1 MNRIRDDIKKREF
14 HNLYLLYGDE
24 EYLKRYYRENLKY
37 CILED
42 SDDMNFSKFE
52 NKGIDLNEVRSIADT
67 LPFFSEHRLIIIQ
80 DSGLFKSSNDFTDYL
95 EHMPDST
102 IIVFVEK
109 EIDKRNKLYKY
120 INKNGIAAEIKVKD
134 SEEVLNWAAKR
145 LKESGKVFTRKTMEY
160 FLQRVDNNLY
170 NLSNEIEKIA
180 AYTVGREEITIADID
195 AVCPA
200 YLQNHIFQMVDA
212 VGAGDTDKALKLYN
226 ELIELKE
233 APSYILYMLIRH
245 FNILLQIGSMGN
257 APKNQVASKI
267 GISPYFV
274 GNYQRQSSRFS
285 GKQLKQALDNSLETE
300 QKFKTGVLDD
310 QIGVELLLIELIRM

>member
-1 MNRIRDDIKKREF
+1 
-14 HNLYLLYGDE
+14 
-24 EYLKRYYRENLKY
+24 
-37 CILED
+37 
-42 SDDMNFSKFE
+42 
-52 NKGIDLNEVRSIADT
+52 
-67 LPFFSEHRLIIIQ
+67 
-80 DSGLFKSSNDFTDYL
+80 
-95 EHMPDST
+95 
-102 IIVFVEK
+102 
-109 EIDKRNKLYKY
+109 
-120 INKNGIAAEIKVKD
+120 
-134 SEEVLNWAAKR
+134 
-145 LKESGKVFTRKTMEY
+145 MEY

>member
-52 NKGIDLNEVRSIADT
+52 NKGIDLNEVQSIADT

-80 DSGLFKSSNDFTDYL
+80 DSGLFKSSNDFADYL

-145 LKESGKVFTRKTMEY
+145 LKESGKIFTRKTMEY

-285 GKQLKQALDNSLETE
+285 GKQLKQALDNSLEIE

>member
-1 MNRIRDDIKKREF
+1 MNRIRDDIKKRNF

-52 NKGIDLNEVRSIADT
+52 NKGIDLNEVQAIADT
-67 LPFFSEHRLIIIQ
+67 LPFFSEYRLIIIQ
-80 DSGLFKSSNDFTDYL
+80 DSGLFKSSNDFADYL

-134 SEEVLNWAAKR
+134 SEEALNWAAKR

-170 NLSNEIEKIA
+170 NLSNEIEKIV
-180 AYTVGREEITIADID
+180 AYTMGREEVTIADID

-212 VGAGDTDKALKLYN
+212 VGVGDTDKALKLYN

>member
-1 MNRIRDDIKKREF
+1 
-14 HNLYLLYGDE
+14 
-24 EYLKRYYRENLKY
+24 
-37 CILED
+37 
-42 SDDMNFSKFE
+42 
-52 NKGIDLNEVRSIADT
+52 
-67 LPFFSEHRLIIIQ
+67 
-80 DSGLFKSSNDFTDYL
+80 
-95 EHMPDST
+95 
-102 IIVFVEK
+102 
-109 EIDKRNKLYKY
+109 
-120 INKNGIAAEIKVKD
+120 
-134 SEEVLNWAAKR
+134 
-145 LKESGKVFTRKTMEY
+145 
-160 FLQRVDNNLY
+160 
-170 NLSNEIEKIA
+170 
-180 AYTVGREEITIADID
+180 
-195 AVCPA
+195 
-200 YLQNHIFQMVDA
+200 MVDA

>member
-1 MNRIRDDIKKREF
+1 MNRIRDDIKKRNF

-52 NKGIDLNEVRSIADT
+52 NKGIDLNEVQAIADT
-67 LPFFSEHRLIIIQ
+67 LPFFSEYRLIIIQ
-80 DSGLFKSSNDFTDYL
+80 DSGLFKSSNDFADYL
-95 EHMPDST
+95 EHMSDST

-134 SEEVLNWAAKR
+134 SEEALNWAAKR

-170 NLSNEIEKIA
+170 NLSNEIEKIV
-180 AYTVGREEITIADID
+180 AYTMGREEVTIADID

-212 VGAGDTDKALKLYN
+212 VGVGDTDKALKLYN

-257 APKNQVASKI
+257 APKNQVAAKI

-285 GKQLKQALDNSLETE
+285 GRQLKQALDNSLETE

-310 QIGVELLLIELIRM
+310 QIGVELLLIELVQM

>member
-52 NKGIDLNEVRSIADT
+52 NKGIDLNEEQSIADT

-285 GKQLKQALDNSLETE
+285 GKQLKQALDNSLEIE

>member
-52 NKGIDLNEVRSIADT
+52 NKGIDLNEVQSIADT

-80 DSGLFKSSNDFTDYL
+80 DSGLFKSSNDFADYL

-170 NLSNEIEKIA
+170 NLSNEIEKIT
-180 AYTVGREEITIADID
+180 AYTAGREEITIADID

>member
-52 NKGIDLNEVRSIADT
+52 NKGIDLNEVQSIADT

-170 NLSNEIEKIA
+170 NLTNEIEKIA

>member
-52 NKGIDLNEVRSIADT
+52 NKGIDLNEVQSIADT

-170 NLSNEIEKIA
+170 NLSNVIEKIA

-285 GKQLKQALDNSLETE
+285 GKQLKQALDNSLEIE

>member
-52 NKGIDLNEVRSIADT
+52 NKGIDLNEVQSIADT

-109 EIDKRNKLYKY
+109 KIDKRNKLYKY

-285 GKQLKQALDNSLETE
+285 GKQLKQALDNSLEIE

>member
-52 NKGIDLNEVRSIADT
+52 NKGIDLNEVQSIADT

>member
-52 NKGIDLNEVRSIADT
+52 NKGIDLNEVQSIADT

-285 GKQLKQALDNSLETE
+285 GKQLKQALDNSLEIE

>member
-52 NKGIDLNEVRSIADT
+52 NKGIDLNEVQSIADT

-160 FLQRVDNNLY
+160 FLHRVDNNLY